1 MVSYYTEPKVK
12 SAISRRK
19 WKEIILSEL
28 LKEFDLLATLSELLR
43 VSEAEIQSD
52 TNLIGL
58 GLDSISLMRLTGR
71 LRQVGIEVNFAQLMN
86 APTFSTWQ
94 TIIFNAKALA

>member
-1 MVSYYTEPKVK
+1 MSEP
-12 SAISRRK
+12 
-19 WKEIILSEL
+19 
-28 LKEFDLLATLSELLR
+28 LKDFDLLATLSELLR

-52 TNLIGL
+52 TNLIEL

-86 APTFSTWQ
+86 SPTFSTWQ

>member
-1 MVSYYTEPKVK
+1 MSEP
-12 SAISRRK
+12 
-19 WKEIILSEL
+19 

-43 VSEAEIQSD
+43 VSKAEIQSD
-52 TNLIGL
+52 INLIEL

-86 APTFSTWQ
+86 SPTFSSWQ

>member
-1 MVSYYTEPKVK
+1 MSEP
-12 SAISRRK
+12 
-19 WKEIILSEL
+19 

-52 TNLIGL
+52 TNLIEL
-58 GLDSISLMRLTGR
+58 GLDSISLMRVTGR

-86 APTFSTWQ
+86 SPTFSSWQ

>member
-1 MVSYYTEPKVK
+1 MSEP
-12 SAISRRK
+12 
-19 WKEIILSEL
+19 

-43 VSEAEIQSD
+43 ISEAEIQSD
-52 TNLIGL
+52 TNLIEL

-86 APTFSTWQ
+86 SPTFSSWQ

>member
-1 MVSYYTEPKVK
+1 MSEP
-12 SAISRRK
+12 
-19 WKEIILSEL
+19 

-52 TNLIGL
+52 TNLIEL

-86 APTFSTWQ
+86 SPTFSSWQ

>member
-1 MVSYYTEPKVK
+1 MSEP
-12 SAISRRK
+12 
-19 WKEIILSEL
+19 
-28 LKEFDLLATLSELLR
+28 LKEFDLLAALSELLR

-52 TNLIGL
+52 INLIEL

-86 APTFSTWQ
+86 SPTFSSWQ

>member
-1 MVSYYTEPKVK
+1 MSEP
-12 SAISRRK
+12 
-19 WKEIILSEL
+19 

-52 TNLIGL
+52 TNLIEL
-58 GLDSISLMRLTGR
+58 GLDSISLMRLTAR

-86 APTFSTWQ
+86 SPTFSSWQ

>member
-1 MVSYYTEPKVK
+1 MSEP
-12 SAISRRK
+12 
-19 WKEIILSEL
+19 

-52 TNLIGL
+52 INLIEL

-86 APTFSTWQ
+86 SPTFSSWQ

>member
-1 MVSYYTEPKVK
+1 MSEP
-12 SAISRRK
+12 
-19 WKEIILSEL
+19 LQ
-28 LKEFDLLATLSELLR
+28 EFDLLATLSELLR

-52 TNLIGL
+52 INLIEL

-86 APTFSTWQ
+86 SPTFSSWQ
-94 TIIFNAKALA
+94 TIIFNARALA

>member
-1 MVSYYTEPKVK
+1 MSEP
-12 SAISRRK
+12 
-19 WKEIILSEL
+19 

-52 TNLIGL
+52 TNLIEL

-86 APTFSTWQ
+86 SPTFSSWQ
-94 TIIFNAKALA
+94 TIIFTQRHLPKAPRTWAICSK

>member
-1 MVSYYTEPKVK
+1 MSEP
-12 SAISRRK
+12 
-19 WKEIILSEL
+19 

-52 TNLIGL
+52 INLIEL
-58 GLDSISLMRLTGR
+58 GLDSISLMRFTGR

-86 APTFSTWQ
+86 SPTFSSWQ

>member
-1 MVSYYTEPKVK
+1 MSEP
-12 SAISRRK
+12 
-19 WKEIILSEL
+19 LQ
-28 LKEFDLLATLSELLR
+28 EFDLLATLSELLR

-52 TNLIGL
+52 INLIEL

-86 APTFSTWQ
+86 SPTFSSWQ

>member
-1 MVSYYTEPKVK
+1 MSEP
-12 SAISRRK
+12 
-19 WKEIILSEL
+19 
-28 LKEFDLLATLSELLR
+28 LKEFDLLAMLSELLR

-52 TNLIGL
+52 TNLIEL

-86 APTFSTWQ
+86 SPTFSSWQ
-94 TIIFNAKALA
+94 SIIFNAKALA

>member
-1 MVSYYTEPKVK
+1 MSEP
-12 SAISRRK
+12 
-19 WKEIILSEL
+19 

-52 TNLIGL
+52 TNLIEL

-86 APTFSTWQ
+86 SPTFSSWQ
-94 TIIFNAKALA
+94 TVIFNAKALA

>member
-1 MVSYYTEPKVK
+1 MSEP
-12 SAISRRK
+12 
-19 WKEIILSEL
+19 

-52 TNLIGL
+52 INLIEL
-58 GLDSISLMRLTGR
+58 GLDSISLMRLTGS

-86 APTFSTWQ
+86 SPTFSSWQ

>member
-1 MVSYYTEPKVK
+1 MSEP
-12 SAISRRK
+12 
-19 WKEIILSEL
+19 

-52 TNLIGL
+52 INLIEL

-71 LRQVGIEVNFAQLMN
+71 LRQAGIEVNFAQLMN
-86 APTFSTWQ
+86 SPTFSSWQ

>member
-1 MVSYYTEPKVK
+1 MSEP
-12 SAISRRK
+12 
-19 WKEIILSEL
+19 

-43 VSEAEIQSD
+43 VSETEIQSD
-52 TNLIGL
+52 INLIEL

-86 APTFSTWQ
+86 SPTFSSWQ

>member
-1 MVSYYTEPKVK
+1 MSEPQ
-12 SAISRRK
+12 
-19 WKEIILSEL
+19 
-28 LKEFDLLATLSELLR
+28 KEFDLLTTLSELLR
-43 VSEAEIQSD
+43 VSEAEIQSN
-52 TNLIGL
+52 TNLIEL

-86 APTFSTWQ
+86 SPTLSSWQ

>member
-1 MVSYYTEPKVK
+1 MSEP
-12 SAISRRK
+12 
-19 WKEIILSEL
+19 

-43 VSEAEIQSD
+43 VSEAGIQSD
-52 TNLIGL
+52 TNLIEL

-86 APTFSTWQ
+86 SPTFSSWQ

>member
-1 MVSYYTEPKVK
+1 MSEP
-12 SAISRRK
+12 
-19 WKEIILSEL
+19 

-52 TNLIGL
+52 TNLIEL
-58 GLDSISLMRLTGR
+58 GLDSINLMRLTGR

-86 APTFSTWQ
+86 SPTFSSWQ

>member
-1 MVSYYTEPKVK
+1 MSEP
-12 SAISRRK
+12 
-19 WKEIILSEL
+19 
-28 LKEFDLLATLSELLR
+28 LKEFDLLAMLSELLR

-52 TNLIGL
+52 INLIEL

-86 APTFSTWQ
+86 SPTFSSWQ
-94 TIIFNAKALA
+94 SIIFNAKALA

>member
-1 MVSYYTEPKVK
+1 MSEP
-12 SAISRRK
+12 
-19 WKEIILSEL
+19 
-28 LKEFDLLATLSELLR
+28 LKEFDLLTTLSELLR

-52 TNLIGL
+52 TNLIEL

-86 APTFSTWQ
+86 SPTFSSWQ
-94 TIIFNAKALA
+94 TIIFNARALA